1 MKRKIFNIGCVI
13 LYLCGVIIFS
23 YPDLMHLKNML
34 DTKAALATVQKKSRH
49 ITDSRIES
57 AEDMEQLSED
67 TTDSQMESVEDME
80 HMEQLLQAMQE
91 YNLQLFE
98 SGQENLTDPW
108 SYQQS
113 GLDLKA
119 YGMDDNI
126 IGVLTVPKMEI
137 ELPIYL
143 GASAE
148 NMAKGAALMG
158 QTSFPVSGEN
168 SNAVLAGHRGWKG
181 IPIFREIERL
191 QTGDTLTIQN
201 FWETLT
207 YQVTDIKILMPDDI
221 EAVLIQPGKNMVTL
235 ITCHP
240 YTRNVRRYVVYCEQ
254 IEDGAVS
261 SEDSSAAEEQERSE
275 EQEGLEEQR
284 MESEQTRIQGAA
296 EDEEIL
302 TREQFWRKA
311 GYGVIILLGI
321 LLLKR
326 ILRRAD

>member
-34 DTKAALATVQKKSRH
+34 DNKAAIVAVQKKSRH
-49 ITDSRIES
+49 IADLQIES
-57 AEDMEQLSED
+57 AEGVKQSNED
-67 TTDSQMESVEDME
+67 TADSQRESAEN
-80 HMEQLLQAMQE
+80 MEQLLRAMQE

-98 SGQENLTDPW
+98 NGQENLTDPW

-119 YGMDDNI
+119 YGVDDNI

-181 IPIFREIERL
+181 IPMFREIERL

-240 YTRNVRRYVVYCEQ
+240 YTKNVRRYVVYCEQ
-254 IEDGAVS
+254 IGDGAVS
-261 SEDSSAAEEQERSE
+261 SEDSWAAEEQERS
-275 EQEGLEEQR
+275 EEQR

-326 ILRRAD
+326 ILRRE

>member
-23 YPDLMHLKNML
+23 YPDLMYLQNML
-34 DTKAALATVQKKSRH
+34 DNKAAIVAVQKKSEH
-49 ITDSRIES
+49 IADLQIESAEGVKQSNEDTADSQRES
-57 AEDMEQLSED
+57 AEDMEQLLRA
-67 TTDSQMESVEDME
+67 V
-80 HMEQLLQAMQE
+80 QE

-143 GASAE
+143 GASSE

-158 QTSFPVSGEN
+158 QTSFPISGEN

-181 IPIFREIERL
+181 IPMFREIERL

-221 EAVLIQPGKNMVTL
+221 EAVLIQPDKNMVTL

-240 YTRNVRRYVVYCEQ
+240 YTKNVRRYVVYCEQ

-261 SEDSSAAEEQERSE
+261 SEDSSAAEEQEESE
-275 EQEGLEEQR
+275 KQEGSEEQR

-326 ILRRAD
+326 ILRRE

>member
-23 YPDLMHLKNML
+23 YPDLMYLKNMM
-34 DTKAALATVQKKSRH
+34 DNKAAIVAVQKKSEH
-49 ITDSRIES
+49 IGDLQIES
-57 AEDMEQLSED
+57 AEGVKQSNED
-67 TTDSQMESVEDME
+67 TADSQRESAED
-80 HMEQLLQAMQE
+80 MEQLLQAMQE

-119 YGMDDNI
+119 YGMNDNI

-158 QTSFPVSGEN
+158 QTSFPISGKN

-181 IPIFREIERL
+181 IPMFREIERL

-221 EAVLIQPGKNMVTL
+221 EAVLIQPGKNIVTL

-240 YTRNVRRYVVYCEQ
+240 YTKNVRRYVVYCEQ
-254 IEDGAVS
+254 IGDGAVS
-261 SEDSSAAEEQERSE
+261 SEDSSAAEEQERS
-275 EQEGLEEQR
+275 EEQR

-326 ILRRAD
+326 ILRRE